1 MKYLNQLEYPNLPY
15 PTDTRAPDS
24 PMRQASIKEAG
35 AACAAC
41 AWWWTS

>member
-35 AACAAC
+35 GRPVLGARRAS
-41 AWWWTS
+41 T